1 MAVAIALAVVALLG
15 AVVCALGWRRTAD
28 RVELLERRVAAVE
41 REVQTE
47 VLPELDRSRRD
58 SEAAVFAARRATA
71 AVGIEEPPPRLAA
84 ESVTGPVVRAV
95 AFGAGARRALARFS
109 SDVAPLGKTRR
120 VVTTMTRVSSP
131 RRSKVGEGAA
141 RGQDRSQDG
150 KEARR

>member
-1 MAVAIALAVVALLG
+1 MAVAITLAVVALLA
-15 AVVCALGWRRTAD
+15 AVVCAVGWRRTAD
-28 RVELLERRVAAVE
+28 RLARLERRVVAVE

-84 ESVTGPVVRAV
+84 ESMTAPVVRAV
-95 AFGAGARRALARFS
+95 AFGAGARRAIARFTA
-109 SDVAPLGKTRR
+109 DVAPLGKTRK
-120 VVTTMTRVSSP
+120 VVTTMTRVNGP
-131 RRSKVGEGAA
+131 RRSTPAKN
-141 RGQDRSQDG
+141 

>member
-1 MAVAIALAVVALLG
+1 MALAIALAVVALLA
-15 AVVCALGWRRTAD
+15 AVVCAVGWRRTAG
-28 RVELLERRVAAVE
+28 RLTGLERRLAAVE

-84 ESVTGPVVRAV
+84 ESVTAPMVRVV
-95 AFGAGARRALARFS
+95 AFGAGARRAIAQFT

-120 VVTTMTRVSSP
+120 VVTTMSRVSGP
-131 RRSKVGEGAA
+131 RREKPALKPGNAA
-141 RGQDRSQDG
+141 KSAR
-150 KEARR
+150 EAR

>member
-1 MAVAIALAVVALLG
+1 MTVAITLAAMALLA

-28 RVELLERRVAAVE
+28 RLARLEGRVAAVE

-109 SDVAPLGKTRR
+109 ADVAPLGRTRK
-120 VVTTMTRVSSP
+120 VVTMASRVSAP
-131 RRSKVGEGAA
+131 RRAKH
-141 RGQDRSQDG
+141 G
-150 KEARR
+150 KEETR